1 MKKIMF
7 FSLLAGAMLAG
18 CSSSDLE
25 TTYEKEVLQH
35 REIPVEFN
43 TFLGNSAN
51 TRAGE
56 TGILTTDA
64 LKAAASQGFGVFAYY
79 TDGTGYSPSAT
90 PNFMYNEQVKF
101 NNTTTNWEYAP
112 VKYWPNEFSTTA
124 TDGVPVDGNLDKL
137 TFFAYAPWVGKTDN
151 TNAVLAD
158 MGNSGI
164 TNFSANNAAGDPT
177 ITYTVAEDAGESVD
191 LLWASNASTELK
203 DLTKPTTSSK
213 VNFTFNHA
221 LARLGLKIRSV
232 VDETAK
238 DGTNPID
245 NSTTILLSKIT
256 IESSD
261 LKKTGT
267 LNLNTGVWTADN
279 TAAATKLV
287 IEGNDINL
295 SSTAA
300 DKKKVTTTLTDVLNA
315 GKGASDPEKYFMF
328 IPSATTESTFNVTVE
343 YTVETVDPALAGT
356 VTSGSNGIKIE
367 NKIKNTVKFT
377 PEKAKA
383 YNFDILI
390 GVTSVKVEATV
401 TPWTA
406 DNTEH
411 NVWVPVNK

>member
-7 FSLLAGAMLAG
+7 FSLLTGAMLAG

-79 TDGTGYSPSAT
+79 TNGTGYSASAT
-90 PNFMYNEQVKF
+90 PNFMYNEQVTYKSG
-101 NNTTTNWEYAP
+101 NWTYAP
-112 VKYWPNEFSTTA
+112 IKYWPNEFQTSG
-124 TDGVPVDGNLDKL
+124 DGGVSENIDKL
-137 TFFAYAPWVGKTDN
+137 TFFAYAPWVGETAN
-151 TNAVLAD
+151 GTNAVLAN
-158 MGNSGI
+158 MGDSGI

-177 ITYTVAEDAGESVD
+177 ITYTVAEDADESVD

-232 VDETAK
+232 VDEVAK
-238 DGTNPID
+238 DGTNPI
-245 NSTTILLSKIT
+245 NSSTTILLSKIT

-267 LNLNTGVWTADN
+267 LNLNTGDWTADN
-279 TAAATKLV
+279 TADATKLV
-287 IEGNDINL
+287 IEGDDINL

-356 VTSGSNGIKIE
+356 VTGGSNGIKIE

-377 PEKAKA
+377 PEKTKA

-406 DNTEH
+406 DNSEN
-411 NVWVPVNK
+411 NVWVPVNKNN